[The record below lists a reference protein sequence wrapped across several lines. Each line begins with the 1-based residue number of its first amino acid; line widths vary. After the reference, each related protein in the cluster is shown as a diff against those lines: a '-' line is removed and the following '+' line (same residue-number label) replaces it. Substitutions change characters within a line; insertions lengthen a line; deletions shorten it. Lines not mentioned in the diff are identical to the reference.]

1 MMEMDE
7 RHIVAIDLGTSK
19 MALTVAKVNGN
30 DKQIIYY
37 KETHSAGIKYSG
49 VFNILHA
56 HSPLAFL
63 IKDAEESLGIKI
75 NQAVVGMPKFPIR
88 QETNSGKVMDR
99 GEDTEITAEDIEAI
113 KRFAQETYPLKDP
126 KKEAI
131 YGAVAQSFSDGEYF
145 QIIENDII
153 GMTSDVLEGHFK
165 IFIGNKKDLKNADN
179 LLMKAGITSKKK
191 YFTAETTA
199 KAVLTDIEMENG
211 VALIDFG
218 GGSTSVTIY
227 HGNIMR
233 HYASIPFGGR
243 NITNDIK
250 TELQI
255 SERLAENIKL
265 AFGACMPDKLQ
276 SLSEKVLHI
285 NGLTADQSKEVTVKY
300 LSEIITARTEEIIQ
314 AMLYEISQSGL
325 AEHLR
330 GGIVVTGGV
339 SQTANLGILIRQMS
353 GYNVRIGR
361 PLGTLSCQDVEG
373 VYEPSASTSLG
384 LIQAA
389 IEDECMNCATCEETY
404 HTEIETPVEV
414 ETEITLVTEPES
426 ELGEIPYID
435 IEEVTGT
442 AAEEVADA
450 VNDMVAEEQP
460 LEEEPFVEEEP
471 SVEEEPQEEEDEE
484 LDEDEEDDEE
494 EEENGQEDEDYDEEL
509 DDDET
514 SSGKGKGGLIAKI
527 KFIWNKINDDTDDM
541 IDNMT
546 KKK

>member
-1 MMEMDE
+1 MEMNE

-37 KETHSAGIKYSG
+37 KEAHSAGVKYSG

-56 HSPLAFL
+56 NTPLAFL
-63 IKDAEESLGIKI
+63 IKDAEDALGIKI
-75 NQAVVGMPKFPIR
+75 HQAVVGMPKFPIR

-191 YFTAETTA
+191 FFTAETTA

-255 SERLAENIKL
+255 NERLAENIKL

-300 LSEIITARTEEIIQ
+300 LSEIITARVEEIIQ

-330 GGIVVTGGV
+330 GGIVITGGA
-339 SQTANLGILIRQMS
+339 SQTANLGMLIRQMS
-353 GYNVRIGR
+353 GYQVRIGL
-361 PLGTLSCQDVEG
+361 PLGTMSCQDVEG
-373 VYEPSASTSLG
+373 IYNPSSATSLG

-389 IEDECMNCATCEETY
+389 IEEECMNCATCEETY
-404 HTEIETPVEV
+404 HTEVETLIEEAVPTVELAEEEVIEVEPVEVAPVEEAPVEV
-414 ETEITLVTEPES
+414 EE
-426 ELGEIPYID
+426 
-435 IEEVTGT
+435 IEEV
-442 AAEEVADA
+442 
-450 VNDMVAEEQP
+450 
-460 LEEEPFVEEEP
+460 EEEI
-471 SVEEEPQEEEDEE
+471 EDEE
-484 LDEDEEDDEE
+484 IEE
-494 EEENGQEDEDYDEEL
+494 EVEEAEDTEEMDDDYDEEI
-509 DDDET
+509 DDEIDDEIDGNA
-514 SSGKGKGGLIAKI
+514 GKRNGSEGKGLIARI
-527 KFIWNKINDDTDDM
+527 KFIWNKINDDTDDI
-541 IDNMT
+541 IDDMT
-546 KKK
+546 KK